1 MAEKTRNKWALGLGL
16 GAAIGGAFS
25 LPVGLLF
32 LGDSSEQEPSSR
44 FLSDASSASLWGSSS
59 TGETPSGPVKTD

>member
-32 LGDSSEQEPSSR
+32 LGDYFGAGTLITIPLGCLIGFIVGLLLDR
-44 FLSDASSASLWGSSS
+44 RDAKR
-59 TGETPSGPVKTD
+59 TRQD